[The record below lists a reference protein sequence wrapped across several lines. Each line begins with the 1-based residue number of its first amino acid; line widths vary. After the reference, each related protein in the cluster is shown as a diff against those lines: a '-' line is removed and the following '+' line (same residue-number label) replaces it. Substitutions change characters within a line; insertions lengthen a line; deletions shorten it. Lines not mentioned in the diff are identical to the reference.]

1 MTCGKTQEFLANK
14 GATVKT
20 QVDARKERIGPEDA
34 LKLTQEVSEVIAAKG
49 KKVVRYNLAKDK
61 PSREDLLAI
70 MIGPSG
76 NLRAPTL
83 RKGKKLLIGFDA
95 DAYTEPSW
103 LIVLI
108 TNNGADYERR
118 CSISDLDS

>member
-1 MTCGKTQEFLANK
+1 MIIKTQ
-14 GATVKT
+14 T
-20 QVDARKERIGPEDA
+20 DARKERFGLDEA
-34 LKLTQEVSEVIAAKG
+34 MKLTQEVSEIIAAKG

-61 PSREDLLAI
+61 PSRDDLLAI

-95 DAYTEPSW
+95 AAYSE
-103 LIVLI
+103 VL
-108 TNNGADYERR
+108 G
-118 CSISDLDS
+118 

>member
-1 MTCGKTQEFLANK
+1 MTCGKTQEFLVNN
-14 GATVKT
+14 GITVKSRS
-20 QVDARKERIGPEDA
+20 DARKERIGPDDA
-34 LKLTQEVSEVIAAKG
+34 IKLTQEVSEVIAAKG

-83 RKGKKLLIGFDA
+83 RKGKRLLIGFDPGI
-95 DAYTEPSW
+95 YSE
-103 LIVLI
+103 VL
-108 TNNGADYERR
+108 G
-118 CSISDLDS
+118 